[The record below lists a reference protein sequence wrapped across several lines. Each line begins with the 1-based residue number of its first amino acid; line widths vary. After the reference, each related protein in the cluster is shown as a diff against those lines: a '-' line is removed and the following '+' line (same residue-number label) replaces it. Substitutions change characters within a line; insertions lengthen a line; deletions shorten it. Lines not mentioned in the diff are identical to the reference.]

1 MFDDADTASAK
12 AEPDEIEIARLAI
25 LDDIEYSRQRKDAAL
40 RLEIPLKLLDK
51 LVEAAR
57 RAAGAGGEH
66 DGGRDPDAATLE
78 DEIARQFAES
88 YARRL
93 VFDHTSQRWSTW
105 TGKRWLLD
113 ETDSVF
119 FLVRNFC
126 REARL
131 AVEAYRRSPP
141 NQMAKIAFAANVEK
155 AARSDPRLAVT
166 ASVWDTNP
174 WLLGVPG
181 GVVDLRTGETLAPDP
196 ALYISKQTAVAP
208 GGECPLWRA
217 FIGRITGGD
226 DELSAFLRR
235 IAGLSLTGIT
245 RDHALFF
252 AFGTGANGK
261 GVTVNT
267 LTNLMGEYAA
277 IATMD
282 TFTASPT
289 DRHPADL
296 AMLRGAR
303 LVTAQETEEG
313 RRWAESRIKALTG
326 GDPVTARFMRQD
338 FFTYQPQFKLLIAGN
353 HRPVLRGVDEAI
365 RRRFHLIPFA
375 ITIPPAERDESLPE
389 KLKSEWAGILAW
401 AVRGCLAWQRV
412 GLSPPPAVTG
422 ATDEYLAA
430 EDSLGA
436 WIDERTRRVGWGGSE
451 TSALF
456 ADWTAWAKAAGEE
469 PGSLKRFVQALAGRG
484 LQATKNGTT
493 RRSEIPGLALADVAR
508 SWHETEDQNS

>member
-141 NQMAKIAFAANVEK
+141 NQMAKISFAGNVEK

-166 ASVWDTNP
+166 AAIWDTNP

-196 ALYISKQTAVAP
+196 SFYISRETGVAP
-208 GGECPLWRA
+208 APPGTDAPIWRA
-217 FIGRITGGD
+217 FLRDATGGD
-226 DELSAFLRR
+226 AEFEAFLQRLC
-235 IAGLSLTGIT
+235 GYLLTGCVNEEVV
-245 RDHALFF
+245 AFF
-252 AFGTGANGK
+252 YGDGGNGK
-261 GVTVNT
+261 GTFLKPVVSIAADYAASIPIEVFTVNGRINLEYYRAKMFGRRIITTIEPESGAEWSESTIKEISGNET
-267 LTNLMGEYAA
+267 LLSA
-277 IATMD
+277 
-282 TFTASPT
+282 
-289 DRHPADL
+289 RHPY
-296 AMLRGAR
+296 
-303 LVTAQETEEG
+303 G
-313 RRWAESRIKALTG
+313 RPFEFS
-326 GDPVTARFMRQD
+326 PVCKIVAV
-338 FFTYQPQFKLLIAGN
+338 GN
-353 HRPVLRGVDEAI
+353 HAPKLKGRTPAMERRLRIAPFDHKPVRVDPSLKE
-365 RRRFHLIPFA
+365 RLIPEYPA
-375 ITIPPAERDESLPE
+375 ILRWMIDGCLLWQRGGLGTCD
-389 KLKSEWAGILAW
+389 
-401 AVRGCLAWQRV
+401 AVRRASETFFEQQDAFRQ
-412 GLSPPPAVTG
+412 
-422 ATDEYLAA
+422 
-430 EDSLGA
+430 
-436 WIDERTRRVGWGGSE
+436 WIDECCIADPTLSE
-451 TSALF
+451 KPGALLASF
-456 ADWTAWAKAAGEE
+456 NAWAKVGGRE
-469 PGSLKRFVQALAGRG
+469 PIDANGFAETVDRTPG
-484 LQATKNGTT
+484 LQRGKWNGV
-493 RRSEIPGLALADVAR
+493 RLVRGVGLKPPGDDR
-508 SWHETEDQNS
+508 GER